1 MRELRASHQ
10 KGGCGAFSKVAGGS
24 FLAGELPPEPRLPP
38 VPAEESLRD
47 RCTGASGFDVA
58 VAGDLRNASRRF
70 RADSPKAI
78 CRLRGGSGQHV
89 LGRGRK

>member
-10 KGGCGAFSKVAGGS
+10 KGDSVRSPRWLGDG

-89 LGRGRK
+89 LGRGRQ